1 MAVKADGNTKLEIST
16 DLGTTWQAVPQ
27 PENLSFKGALGTI
40 DIRHL
45 DSTAV
50 ERIADLPDGS
60 IDYTGYFVPGNATLA
75 ALRSANSS
83 GTKIM
88 VRVTFGDSTNT
99 EIFTAEAYVTDYN
112 LSAAAGSLQ
121 ELSCTFSVNGAVT

>member
-16 DLGTTWQAVPQ
+16 DGGTTWQAVPQ
-27 PENLSFKGALGTI
+27 PENLSFKGPLGTI

-50 ERIADLPDGS
+50 ERIADLADAS

-75 ALRSANSS
+75 ALRSANRQ
-83 GTKIM
+83 GTLIK
-88 VRVTFGDSTNT
+88 VRLTGGDATNT
-99 EIFTAEAYVTDYN
+99 ETFTADALVTDYN
-112 LSAAAGSLQ
+112 LNAAAGGLQ
-121 ELSCTFSVNGAVT
+121 ELSCTFSVSGAVT